1 MSYRKH
7 EAEMTKEEIIDEI
20 MSRLNLTSTTAR
32 ARIGTIFNRYY
43 LRVTTAIGM
52 AQISRREF
60 DVEGI
65 TTIAS
70 AEVEFALM
78 EKITRVFFINDNGE
92 KAFLD
97 EVTIDEL
104 RDEDIPSG
112 DMPSRYAMKSMG
124 SESCTIYL
132 DQIAETEYSL
142 FADGYIKG
150 SLLEDE
156 DEPVFP
162 ESFHDVMV
170 EGPLV
175 DEYKKLKDGENAKGS
190 KLEYE
195 QRMSDLKHWAGK
207 TAYLKIRQGQRP
219 RGRNKRRDN
228 SGVPF

>member
-1 MSYRKH
+1 
-7 EAEMTKEEIIDEI
+7 MTKAEIVTEI
-20 MSRLNLTSTTAR
+20 MNRLNLTSSTAT
-32 ARIGTIFNRYY
+32 ARIGTLFNRYY

-52 AQISRREF
+52 AQITRREF
-60 DVEGI
+60 DVEGL

-92 KAFLD
+92 KTFLE
-97 EVTIDEL
+97 EVSIDEL

-112 DMPSRYAMKSMG
+112 DMPSRYAGKSVG
-124 SESCTIYL
+124 SESVTIYL

-150 SLLEDE
+150 SLLDDDE
-156 DEPVFP
+156 EPVFP

-175 DEYKKLKDGENAKGS
+175 DEYKKLKDGENAKAS

-195 QRMSDLKHWAGK
+195 QRLSDLKHWAGK
-207 TAYLKIRQGQRP
+207 SAYLRWRQGGRL
-219 RGRNKRRDN
+219 RGRNRRRDN